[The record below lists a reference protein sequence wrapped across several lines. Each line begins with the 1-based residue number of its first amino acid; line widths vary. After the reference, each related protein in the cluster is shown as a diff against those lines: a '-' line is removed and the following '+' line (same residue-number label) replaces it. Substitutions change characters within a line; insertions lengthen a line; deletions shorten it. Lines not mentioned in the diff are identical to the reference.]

1 MNRSGKVA
9 ILSISLLTIMSSG
22 AISPGLSAIR
32 DHFYDVDELYIKMIL
47 TIPAIFII
55 PITLLTGKLVFF
67 V

>member
-32 DHFYDVDELYIKMIL
+32 AHFYDVDELYIKMIL